1 MRVKVG
7 KAGIVLPQDAA
18 LLAQA
23 CPDLEEWPMRW
34 QYEATD
40 LAPGAAIVA
49 AFKPFLIEL
58 LHSNL
63 AKKTFNRHQDSL
75 WQVGGEL
82 IRLRQ
87 ERPDLRRMRIDRLI
101 HVLIDEDGGPLIWP
115 RISRSEQ
122 DAIDAA
128 CRKLYRFL
136 NHSTSAE

>member
-1 MRVKVG
+1 
-7 KAGIVLPQDAA
+7 
-18 LLAQA
+18 
-23 CPDLEEWPMRW
+23 MRW

-40 LAPGAAIVA
+40 LAPGSAILA

-63 AKKTFNRHQDSL
+63 AKKTFNRHRDSL

-87 ERPDLRRMRIDRLI
+87 ERPDLRRIRIDRLI
-101 HVLIDEDGGPLIWP
+101 RVFVNEDEGPLIWP

-122 DAIDAA
+122 DTIDAV